1 MIFQNILV
9 FICKY
14 IVNMKNKKMYS
25 IRIHTEQIDYLK
37 NIASKN
43 FTTVTQYILDLINKD
58 MKNNYSKEL

>member
-58 MKNNYSKEL
+58 MKNNNSKEL